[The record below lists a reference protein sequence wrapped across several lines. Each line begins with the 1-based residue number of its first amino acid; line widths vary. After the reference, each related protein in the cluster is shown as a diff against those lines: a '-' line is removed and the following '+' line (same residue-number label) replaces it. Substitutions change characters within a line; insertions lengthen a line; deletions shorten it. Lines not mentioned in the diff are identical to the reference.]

1 MGNTIHYFI
10 NTNSS
15 KGFVSFFKSNFES
28 LERVIKLDNYPT
40 AIVRRINRKSQFHCN
55 RKRLSAGNYSQLY

>member
-1 MGNTIHYFI
+1 MGNAIHYFI

-15 KGFVSFFKSNFES
+15 KGFVSFFKSNFEP

-40 AIVRRINRKSQFHCN
+40 AIGFLPVESYIACLVLDAVGLDER
-55 RKRLSAGNYSQLY
+55 G